1 MTFEQI
7 ASYFTVKSRGNDRV
21 QAVCPCHDDK
31 QASLSI
37 SEGNKGI
44 VLKCHA
50 GCSNEDILKAVG
62 LKFSDL
68 FYDDNLPRQDKPKW
82 IEYVENRENQKV
94 IGVYDYRSIETNAY
108 CYTRVRLSNK
118 KFIYGRMQND
128 RFIYGLSRNTPKKS
142 FKAVFGNIKRIK
154 QAITENEDIFYCEGE
169 KDCLTLSKYGYV
181 SFTAGGV
188 SDWCNN
194 LTELVKNADLIILA
208 DNDIAGKKAA
218 DQIKGDVQ
226 DVVKS
231 VRIIVPVPDTPKA
244 DISDYFLNHSKADF
258 EKLISQ
264 ETVKEVNKGSS
275 TKNEVQKIVSRLI
288 ELDAVNRYSQTDR
301 GSGDLFA
308 DIFKDKHRYNPSW
321 KDFGYYG
328 GKVWKRDTEGMK
340 ARQDAKK
347 LVDALIKYMSMV
359 SMNEEQQTS
368 YIKYVGGLS
377 QLKNRNAMLTDSRD
391 RYCFYADE
399 LDRDSYLLNV
409 QNCVLDLSGNEVK
422 TTEHNPDMML
432 SKIANVKYNPAADCP
447 LWKKTLN
454 EIMQNDQEKIKY
466 LQKILGMSLT
476 GCTQEEQLFI
486 FYGAST
492 RNGKSTILETF
503 GYLLGDYSC
512 TMQPETLAV
521 KANKDSRQAS
531 GDLARLAGVR
541 FVNMAEPSKN
551 LVLDVALLKQ
561 MTGND
566 SITARHL
573 HEREF
578 EFSVQFKLIINT
590 NFLPKVLDDTVF
602 ESNRMNVIPF
612 LRHFEPDEQDRT
624 LKQRLKQEQELS
636 GILNWAI
643 EGWQM
648 YKGEGLT
655 SPDSV
660 KAATSDY
667 QEQSDKIGSFIN
679 EMLEKTGRNSKAKEI
694 YDKYAEWCDDNGYGT
709 ENKSNFF
716 SELKRKGVFA
726 SSGTV
731 AGKTVRNVVKGY
743 ELAFLET
750 DGDTPFE

>member
-1 MTFEQI
+1 MNFEEI
-7 ASYFTVKSRGNDRV
+7 VSYFTVKTRSNDRV
-21 QAVCPCHDDK
+21 QAICPCHSDK
-31 QASLSI
+31 KASLSI
-37 SEGNKGI
+37 SRGNKGV

-50 GCSNEDILKAVG
+50 GCDNKDIVKNVG
-62 LKFSDL
+62 LRMSDL
-68 FYDDNLPRQDKPKW
+68 FNDSRPPRQSKPSW
-82 IEYVENRENQKV
+82 MRYIESREQKK
-94 IGVYDYRSIETNAY
+94 IEAVYQYHSILNGYYSFTKL
-108 CYTRVRLSNK
+108 RLTGK
-118 KFIYGRMQND
+118 KILYGKLQSERFTYGLGHDTPRKSYKAIYGNFQ
-128 RFIYGLSRNTPKKS
+128 T
-142 FKAVFGNIKRIK
+142 IK
-154 QAITENEDIFYCEGE
+154 QAIKDGRTVFIPEGE
-169 KDCLTLSKYGYV
+169 KDVDNLVKYGYV
-181 SFTAGGV
+181 AFTYGGV
-188 SDWCNN
+188 NDWQ
-194 LTELVKNADLIILA
+194 EDFKNVVVDANVIVLA

-218 DQIKGDVQ
+218 EQIKMDVQ

-231 VRIIVPVPDTPKA
+231 VKIIVPVPDTPKA
-244 DISDYFLNHSKADF
+244 DISDYFETHSKEDF
-258 EKLISQ
+258 ERLIK
-264 ETVKEVNKGSS
+264 TDVKEESKDSS

-308 DIFKDKHRYNPSW
+308 DIFRDKHRYNPSW
-321 KDFGYYG
+321 KDFAYYDG
-328 GKVWKRDTEGMK
+328 RVWTRDTEGMR

-347 LVDALIKYMSMV
+347 LVDALIRYMSMV

-409 QNCVLDLSGNEVK
+409 QNCVLNLSGNEVK
-422 TTEHNPDMML
+422 KMEHSPDMML

-454 EIMQNDQEKIKY
+454 EIMQNDREKIRY
-466 LQKILGMSLT
+466 LQKIFGMSLT
-476 GCTQEEQLFI
+476 GCTREEQLFI

-503 GYLLGDYSC
+503 SYLLGDYSC

-531 GDLARLAGVR
+531 GDIARLAGVR
-541 FVNMAEPSKN
+541 FVNVAEPCKS
-551 LVLDVALLKQ
+551 LVLDVSQIKQ
-561 MTGND
+561 LTGND
-566 SITARHL
+566 TITARHL

-602 ESNRMNVIPF
+602 ESGRMNVIPF

-624 LKQRLKQEQELS
+624 LKQRLKQDQELS

-643 EGWQM
+643 EGWQT
-648 YKGEGLT
+648 YKREGLT

-667 QEQSDKIGSFIN
+667 KEQSDKIGSFIN

-694 YDKYAEWCDDNGYGT
+694 YDKYAEWCNDNGYGT

-743 ELAFLET
+743 ELAFLEA
-750 DGDTPFE
+750 DGDTPFN